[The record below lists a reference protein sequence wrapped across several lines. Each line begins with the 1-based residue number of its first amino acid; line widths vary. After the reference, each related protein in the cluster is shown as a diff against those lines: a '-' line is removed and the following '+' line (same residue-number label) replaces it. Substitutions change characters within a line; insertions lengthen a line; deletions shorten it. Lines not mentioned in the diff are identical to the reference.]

1 VSLSPGDVAAA
12 QAYAAGQS
20 GGQGFTSQ
28 TAEFFLSNYRL
39 VKTLGIGSF
48 GKVGWDAG
56 QPRRAGQPAPPLP
69 PPACSP
75 PAAAL
80 PTHARARRRRRRR
93 SKLRSTF

>member
-1 VSLSPGDVAAA
+1 MVSLSPGDVAAA

-39 VKTLGIGSF
+39 SKTLGIGSL
-48 GKVGWDAG
+48 GKVGRGAG
-56 QPRRAGQPAPPLP
+56 QPTRGGQPAALPPLP

-80 PTHARARRRRRRR
+80 PAHARARR
-93 SKLRSTF
+93 LLPAP